1 MENQPRTGNGGVENQ
16 TGDNLEGM
24 NDIYRNEVMNVFN
37 GAVDAGDAE
46 GFYRLLDE
54 AGINVDSV
62 DDMTDEQCKEFIEH
76 WMSGN
81 NGDQNDGAAA
91 SVDNRDGGG
100 AVSAENQDSS
110 GERKVKKDKK
120 VGVKGATVAVLL
132 GTALSGVIGFNAA
145 KAIFQKDADKS
156 KDIHGK
162 QPGQTEAAAGN
173 WQDNADGANN
183 QENADNQEEGETL
196 EKLKFRN
203 DYIYYNDS
211 RKAVPGERSAKAFCS
226 EELLGTEVFKK
237 LDPETQDKIRQG
249 DWEGKSDLF
258 RGMIMENMESAD
270 RTAISYTFNVFAE
283 KGVGEKFF
291 DGKFVGKSVQ
301 EIEAIIEN
309 MDEDEAD
316 KFLREW
322 QEILEHAEFETVVCM
337 SDKNHNHFI
346 EKEKQANGEYE
357 YELKH
362 CYTDDEGA
370 EILRIHF
377 KDKDADGNWLD
388 KDLVTRDIKANI
400 SNIEVSENDKGE
412 VTLTFKD
419 SLGRVVYYC
428 MQMIIEVNGSYQI
441 VVTIPTI
448 PTPDGESKN
457 AKAAL
462 KNAGENV
469 DQQPAGE
476 QTERPEE
483 EDHYDSDKGQG
494 DGTEEHQERS
504 SSGSGDTAEGSVDSS
519 KAPVSDN
526 KDQTIDQAIDNADK
540 SHNDDVHKAP
550 SGGGSGGGGG
560 SNKTPTP
567 KPTVTPDNRQGQDDS
582 NKKAQEDRAAGDAA
596 AAKPATMDDI

>member
-1 MENQPRTGNGGVENQ
+1 MENQPNTGNGGVENQ
-16 TGDNLEGM
+16 TGENLEGM
-24 NDIYRNEVMNVFN
+24 NDIYRNEVMNAFN
-37 GAVDAGDAE
+37 SAVDAGDAE

-54 AGINVDSV
+54 AGIHVDSV
-62 DDMTDEQCKEFIEH
+62 DDLTDEQCKELIER
-76 WMSGN
+76 WMVDN

-91 SVDNRDGGG
+91 SADNRDGGG
-100 AVSAENQDSS
+100 VVSAENQDSS
-110 GERKVKKDKK
+110 GERRVKKDKK
-120 VGVKGATVAVLL
+120 VGVKSATVAVLL
-132 GTALSGVIGFNAA
+132 GTVIGSVIGANAA
-145 KAIFQKDADKS
+145 KALFQKDADKS
-156 KDIHGK
+156 KDIFGK

-173 WQDNADGANN
+173 WQDNANGVNN

-322 QEILEHAEFETVVCM
+322 QEILEHAEFETVICT

-346 EKEKQANGEYE
+346 EKEKQTNGEYE

-362 CYTDDEGA
+362 TYTDDEGA

-412 VTLTFKD
+412 VTLTFKN

-428 MQMIIEVNGSYQI
+428 MQMIIEVNGSYKI

-462 KNAGENV
+462 KNAGENA
-469 DQQPAGE
+469 DPQPAGE
-476 QTERPEE
+476 QTKKPQE
-483 EDHYDSDKGQG
+483 EDHYDSDKGKG
-494 DGTEEHQERS
+494 DGTEEHQEQS
-504 SSGSGDTAEGSVDSS
+504 NSGSGDTAEGSVDSS

-550 SGGGSGGGGG
+550 SGGNDGGS

-567 KPTVTPDNRQGQDDS
+567 KPKPTQDNHSGQSQANGQARSDRDEAKALEDKDVTMADV
-582 NKKAQEDRAAGDAA
+582 
-596 AAKPATMDDI
+596 